1 MAFAVKPRMG
11 RAKNQSGF
19 TIIEVML
26 VTMIIGVLAAM
37 VLPNIRVEV
46 ARVKMSEALLAFGTC
61 RNMVTELYNSGGDS
75 PGAGNWGCESVLGTP
90 VSVYVD
96 SVTTEEDGLIKVSLR
111 GFNDLRIDTMDLT
124 LAPLDNTGTR
134 AVEGS
139 IVRRWRCGSVADGTS
154 TSLAKYLPGTCR
166 G

>member
-1 MAFAVKPRMG
+1 MATVR
-11 RAKNQSGF
+11 NQSGF

-37 VLPNIRVEV
+37 VLPSIRVET

-61 RNMVTELYNSGGDS
+61 RNMVTEMYNSGGDS
-75 PGAGNWGCESVLGTP
+75 PGAGNWGCESAVGTP

-96 SVTTEEDGLIKVSLR
+96 SVTTEEDGMIKVSLR
-111 GFNDLRIDTMDLT
+111 GFNDLRIDTHDLT
-124 LAPLDNTGTR
+124 LTPLDNTGTR
-134 AVEGS
+134 AVPGVL
-139 IVRRWRCGSVADGTS
+139 VRRWRCGSVADGT
-154 TSLAKYLPGTCR
+154 TVPAKYLPGSCR